1 MSSSMCTEF
10 EFMYLF
16 RFRPLDGLA
25 IKDLSVHFSSV
36 TQSCPTL
43 CDPMDCSIPDFPV
56 YHQLPELTQTHV
68 HLVEL
73 VMPANH
79 LILCYP
85 LLFLL
90 SIFPSLRVFSSES
103 VLRIR
108 LLKYWSF
115 SFSISP
121 SNGYSGLLSFRMDWL
136 DLLAGQ
142 GTLKSLLQ

>member
-1 MSSSMCTEF
+1 MCTEF